1 MELIGQANEIRHTLS
16 PKLNLYFLQESFEKF
31 LYFLYF
37 YIVYIFYIYFLQ
49 RKFLTPSSE
58 AALTF
63 SCPVTNTFI
72 SGL

>member
-1 MELIGQANEIRHTLS
+1 MELIGQANETRHTLS
-16 PKLNLYFLQESFEKF
+16 PKLNLYFLQKSFEKF
-31 LYFLYF
+31 LYFLY
-37 YIVYIFYIYFLQ
+37 YLYFLQ
-49 RKFLTPSSE
+49 RNFEKFPTPSSQ